1 MKKNSTTRMS
11 KFLSGLKDFLNKR
24 VLRFM
29 LFSLLFKK
37 NTTLWLPGFFLV
49 CVSYKKNKHEK
60 IFCPD
65 KKKLK
70 ILLKFFSRK
79 IILSKPKKVSNQ
91 ICRVRKK
98 SIKKIQNNY
107 TITNFQTQTKN
118 PIKYESSNPHHI
130 ILLSSFKFLY
140 MYILL
145 SYMKDTTLG
154 SVHYIKKYINL
165 ELKLCNSINL
175 YLSSTTTIWRVII
188 INNFIFC
195 QKKNIQNKSCLLIVL
210 FC

>member
-1 MKKNSTTRMS
+1 M
-11 KFLSGLKDFLNKR
+11 
-24 VLRFM
+24 
-29 LFSLLFKK
+29 
-37 NTTLWLPGFFLV
+37 
-49 CVSYKKNKHEK
+49 
-60 IFCPD
+60 
-65 KKKLK
+65 
-70 ILLKFFSRK
+70 
-79 IILSKPKKVSNQ
+79 
-91 ICRVRKK
+91 
-98 SIKKIQNNY
+98 
-107 TITNFQTQTKN
+107 
-118 PIKYESSNPHHI
+118 YESSNPHHI

-165 ELKLCNSINL
+165 ELKLCNSNNL

-210 FC
+210 FCWIRTNICMYALSNYYTIYPCFYMSFILIIYMYNVINVSEVLYSQFHTPHYPPPPSFPPFVKRN

>member
-1 MKKNSTTRMS
+1 M
-11 KFLSGLKDFLNKR
+11 
-24 VLRFM
+24 
-29 LFSLLFKK
+29 
-37 NTTLWLPGFFLV
+37 
-49 CVSYKKNKHEK
+49 
-60 IFCPD
+60 
-65 KKKLK
+65 
-70 ILLKFFSRK
+70 
-79 IILSKPKKVSNQ
+79 
-91 ICRVRKK
+91 
-98 SIKKIQNNY
+98 
-107 TITNFQTQTKN
+107 
-118 PIKYESSNPHHI
+118 YESSNPHHI

-145 SYMKDTTLG
+145 SYMKDTLG

-210 FC
+210 FCWIRTNICMYALSNYYTIYPCFYMSFILIIYMYNVINVSEVLYSQFHTPPHYPPPPSFPPFVKRN

>member
-1 MKKNSTTRMS
+1 M
-11 KFLSGLKDFLNKR
+11 
-24 VLRFM
+24 
-29 LFSLLFKK
+29 
-37 NTTLWLPGFFLV
+37 
-49 CVSYKKNKHEK
+49 
-60 IFCPD
+60 
-65 KKKLK
+65 
-70 ILLKFFSRK
+70 
-79 IILSKPKKVSNQ
+79 
-91 ICRVRKK
+91 
-98 SIKKIQNNY
+98 
-107 TITNFQTQTKN
+107 
-118 PIKYESSNPHHI
+118 YESSNPHHI

-195 QKKNIQNKSCLLIVL
+195 QKKKYSKQVLSSDCIILLNTNKYLHVCIIKLLHNLSMFLYVIYINYILYNVINVSEVL
-210 FC
+210 YSQFHTPHYPPPPSFPPFVKRN